1 VLIDADNVPA
11 SFIDEILANVA
22 RFGDATV
29 KRIYGD
35 FTGASSSW
43 NEVLQE
49 YAIKPVQ
56 QFAYTPKKNATDIA
70 LVIDAMDLLYTRN
83 FDGFCLVSSDSD
95 FTGLATRIRE
105 EGLAVLGFGE
115 KKAPGAFRK
124 ACDQFI
130 LIEAPSPGVAKKGSG
145 ATKADAG
152 HPPAPDTAASS
163 DKPARTLDT
172 DSLLRAWK
180 KASDDNGWAHM
191 GTFGQHLNIR
201 HLDISY
207 ADLGCKNLTDFVKT
221 KSDLFTTEE
230 RTVPGRSNKIMYLRA
245 K

>member
-1 VLIDADNVPA
+1 MASSKALTKNGPEEPISRLAVLIDADNVPA

-35 FTGASSSW
+35 FTAGASSSW

-70 LVIDAMDLLYTRN
+70 LVIDAMDLLYTQN

-105 EGLAVLGFGE
+105 EGLTFWVSEKRKPQELFG
-115 KKAPGAFRK
+115 KLAINSF
-124 ACDQFI
+124 
-130 LIEAPSPGVAKKGSG
+130 
-145 ATKADAG
+145 
-152 HPPAPDTAASS
+152 
-163 DKPARTLDT
+163 
-172 DSLLRAWK
+172 
-180 KASDDNGWAHM
+180 
-191 GTFGQHLNIR
+191 
-201 HLDISY
+201 
-207 ADLGCKNLTDFVKT
+207 
-221 KSDLFTTEE
+221 
-230 RTVPGRSNKIMYLRA
+230 
-245 K
+245 